1 MGVDMLLL
9 DGQSSLIQASVSVH
23 RLNTF
28 RELLRE
34 GAMYELG
41 GFDVT
46 RSNNR
51 FKHGD
56 SAVAIRLNKFT
67 NMVEVPAVA
76 NLIPTEMFRFRSV
89 DQLMSLANT
98 NVELPRAKV
107 VLAINISPM
116 LVGGELLRHVGSL
129 SLNATSGTHFY
140 FDKEWHKQCLTAE
153 SNEGPSEVALL
164 LPWLMEKELLFMIQL
179 RPLLMPVTLERK
191 K

>member
-9 DGQSSLIQASVSVH
+9 DGQVFLPSSLIQASVSVH

-89 DQLMSLANT
+89 DNLMSLANT
-98 NVELPRAKV
+98 NVELPH
-107 VLAINISPM
+107 II
-116 LVGGELLRHVGSL
+116 GEVSDIRTTYNDH
-129 SLNATSGTHFY
+129 TQTT
-140 FDKEWHKQCLTAE
+140 Q
-153 SNEGPSEVALL
+153 
-164 LPWLMEKELLFMIQL
+164 
-179 RPLLMPVTLERK
+179 
-191 K
+191 